1 MPGDELPD
9 LPELRRTQQSVGRS
23 VGPARSGGPQRILRQ
38 RDVDDCGFGDR
49 PDGPAALLPGQ
60 EPPVHSAA
68 APGTVGA

>member
-23 VGPARSGGPQRILRQ
+23 ARRGAGGPQRILRQ
-38 RDVDDCGFGDR
+38 RDVDDCGFVDR
-49 PDGPAALLPGQ
+49 LDGPAALLPGQ